1 MSATSARRRSMTSIV
16 RTAGAV
22 SLAATAAATI
32 IATAGGGQSSTA
44 QAIDIKALATTV
56 ATAGAP
62 GAAQAPGPAPQPVA
76 APAPQP
82 VAAPAPAPIAAPA
95 ALPGADQANVTTW
108 LPEINSAMQSAG
120 IDTPQRAAAFL
131 AQVGQETAGF
141 ATLTE
146 YSDGSDYNGRAD
158 LGNTQPGDGPRY
170 KGRGGLQLTGRNNYE
185 RASQALG
192 VDFVNHPELV
202 ADPKYAFAT
211 AAWYWNTH
219 NLNAAADHAHPQ
231 DPASIDPVS
240 RIINGGS
247 NGRDVRREHFIQ
259 ACQILK
265 CP

>member
-1 MSATSARRRSMTSIV
+1 MSSTPARRKSMTSVV

-22 SLAATAAATI
+22 TLAAAAAATI
-32 IATAGGGQSSTA
+32 ITTAGGGEPANSQAVGLEALSTP
-44 QAIDIKALATTV
+44 QTL
-56 ATAGAP
+56 
-62 GAAQAPGPAPQPVA
+62 PAPAAATSAPAAVQA
-76 APAPQP
+76 SAPAPQ
-82 VAAPAPAPIAAPA
+82 AIAAPPT
-95 ALPGADQANVTTW
+95 LPGADQANVTTW
-108 LPEINSAMQSAG
+108 LPQINSAMASAG

-146 YSDGSDYNGRAD
+146 YADGSDYNGRAD
-158 LGNTQPGDGPRY
+158 LGNTQPGDGQKY

-202 ADPKYAFAT
+202 ADPQYAFAT
-211 AAWYWNTH
+211 AAWYWATH
-219 NLNAAADHAHPQ
+219 NLNAAADNAHPQ

-240 RIINGGS
+240 QIINGGS
-247 NGRDVRREHFIQ
+247 NGRDVRRDHFIQ
-259 ACQILK
+259 VCQVLK

>member
-1 MSATSARRRSMTSIV
+1 MSATSTRRRSMTSIV

-56 ATAGAP
+56 AAAGAP
-62 GAAQAPGPAPQPVA
+62 GAAQAPGPAPQPA
-76 APAPQP
+76 SAPAPP
-82 VAAPAPAPIAAPA
+82 PIAAPA

-108 LPEINSAMQSAG
+108 LPDINSAMQSAG

-170 KGRGGLQLTGRNNYE
+170 KGRGGLQLTGRHNYE

-219 NLNAAADHAHPQ
+219 NLNAAADNAHPQ

>member
-1 MSATSARRRSMTSIV
+1 
-16 RTAGAV
+16 
-22 SLAATAAATI
+22 
-32 IATAGGGQSSTA
+32 
-44 QAIDIKALATTV
+44 
-56 ATAGAP
+56 
-62 GAAQAPGPAPQPVA
+62 
-76 APAPQP
+76 
-82 VAAPAPAPIAAPA
+82 PIAAPA

-108 LPEINSAMQSAG
+108 LPDINSAMQSAG

-170 KGRGGLQLTGRNNYE
+170 KGRGGLQLTGRHNYE

-219 NLNAAADHAHPQ
+219 NLNAAADNAHPQ

>member
-1 MSATSARRRSMTSIV
+1 MSSTPARRKSVKSVV

-22 SLAATAAATI
+22 TVAAAAAATI
-32 IATAGGGQSSTA
+32 VTTASAREPSTTPA
-44 QAIDIKALATTV
+44 VALEALATPAPAPAAAAAAPT
-56 ATAGAP
+56 GAP
-62 GAAQAPGPAPQPVA
+62 GAAQAPGQAPQ
-76 APAPQP
+76 
-82 VAAPAPAPIAAPA
+82 PIAAPA
-95 ALPGADQANVTTW
+95 ALPGADQANVTAW
-108 LPEINSAMQSAG
+108 LPQINSAMASAG

-146 YSDGSDYNGRAD
+146 YADGSDYNGRAD
-158 LGNTQPGDGPRY
+158 LGNTQPGDGQKY

-202 ADPKYAFAT
+202 ADPQYAFAT
-211 AAWYWNTH
+211 AAWYWASH
-219 NLNAAADHAHPQ
+219 NLNAAADNAHPQ

-240 RIINGGS
+240 QIINGGS
-247 NGRDVRREHFIQ
+247 NGKDVRRDHFIQ
-259 ACQILK
+259 VCQVLK

>member
-1 MSATSARRRSMTSIV
+1 MTSIV

-32 IATAGGGQSSTA
+32 IATAGGGQSSPP
-44 QAIDIKALATTV
+44 QAIDMKALATTIT
-56 ATAGAP
+56 ATGAP
-62 GAAQAPGPAPQPVA
+62 GAGQAP

-82 VAAPAPAPIAAPA
+82 VAPPAPQPIAAPA
-95 ALPGADQANVTTW
+95 ALPGADQANVTNW
-108 LPEINSAMQSAG
+108 LPQINSAMQSAG

-158 LGNTQPGDGPRY
+158 LGNTQPGDGPKY

-219 NLNAAADHAHPQ
+219 NLNAVADNAHPQ

-240 RIINGGS
+240 QIINGGS
-247 NGRDVRREHFIQ
+247 HGRDVRRDHFIQ

>member
-16 RTAGAV
+16 RTAGTV

-32 IATAGGGQSSTA
+32 IATAGGGASSTPP
-44 QAIDIKALATTV
+44 AIDMKALSATV
-56 ATAGAP
+56 AATGAP

-82 VAAPAPAPIAAPA
+82 VAAPA
-95 ALPGADQANVTTW
+95 ALPGADQAHVTAW
-108 LPEINSAMQSAG
+108 LPEINSAMRSAG

-146 YSDGSDYNGRAD
+146 YSDGDDYNGRAD

-170 KGRGGLQLTGRNNYE
+170 KGRGGLQLTGRHNYE

-219 NLNAAADHAHPQ
+219 NLNAAADNAHPQ

-240 RIINGGS
+240 QIINGGS
-247 NGRDVRREHFIQ
+247 NGRDVRRDHFIQ

>member
-1 MSATSARRRSMTSIV
+1 MSATSTRRRSMTSIV

-56 ATAGAP
+56 AAAGAP
-62 GAAQAPGPAPQPVA
+62 GAAQAPGPAPQPAA
-76 APAPQP
+76 APAPP
-82 VAAPAPAPIAAPA
+82 PIAAPA

-108 LPEINSAMQSAG
+108 LPDINSAMQSAG

-170 KGRGGLQLTGRNNYE
+170 KGRGGLQLTGRHNYE

-219 NLNAAADHAHPQ
+219 NLNAAADNAHPQ